1 MTHFARRWLL
11 LALPAL
17 LLLAACSG
25 GDEPDVVATPAA
37 STTAAGST
45 ATATATP
52 TPTPEAPTPTQPL
65 TVAEYSDFDVDRAFE
80 DTRVLAVDIGIR
92 SAGTDEER
100 EAAEYIAAQLRDAG
114 YVVGIEAF
122 ETTYRGD
129 HSSIEAQGEGPALQ
143 ALALGG
149 SENGTATAPLVHAG
163 LGAPEDFEGVDVRG
177 AIALL
182 DRGVVTF
189 RDKARNAQDAGA
201 AAVVIVNHD
210 RGLFGGTLGAQS
222 GVTVPVLG
230 VAGQSGEA
238 LRALAEDGTPVTVT
252 ADVGRQSVTSHNVV
266 GRNGECRAYLGAH
279 YDTVPF
285 GPGANDNASGT
296 ALIIELGRTNRVDG
310 LCVIA
315 FGAEEVGL
323 LGSQAFVDAHDVSGA
338 LFMLNFDMVA
348 RIGQR
353 ANDGPRFVPGNI
365 ALAER
370 GASVADRLG
379 YGIPVGEFP
388 LGASSDHVVFEEAG
402 VPAITVHSGGSEFIH
417 TSRDTMDTV
426 FRADLAIFLEVSTA
440 LLRELLAE
448 LGG

>member
-1 MTHFARRWLL
+1 MTHVPRQWLL
-11 LALPAL
+11 IALPAL

-25 GDEPDVVATPAA
+25 GDEPDVAPPAA
-37 STTAAGST
+37 STPAAVSPT
-45 ATATATP
+45 TETATATP
-52 TPTPEAPTPTQPL
+52 TAAAPTPTQQPRA
-65 TVAEYSDFDVDRAFE
+65 AEYSDFDVGRAFE
-80 DTRVLAVDIGIR
+80 DTRVLTVDIGIR

-100 EAAEYIAAQLRDAG
+100 EAADYIAAQLRDAG
-114 YVVGIEAF
+114 YVVDIEAF
-122 ETTYRGD
+122 DTTYRGD
-129 HSSIEAQGEGPALQ
+129 HSSIEAEGEGPALQ

-149 SENGTATAPLVHAG
+149 SENGAARARLVYAG
-163 LGAPEDFEGVDVRG
+163 LGAPEDFEGLDVRG

-182 DRGVVTF
+182 DRGVIPF

-201 AAVVIVNHD
+201 AAVVVVNHD

-230 VAGQSGEA
+230 VAGQAGEA
-238 LRALAEDGTPVTVT
+238 LRALADDGTPVTVT

-279 YDTVPF
+279 YDSVPY

-296 ALIIELGRTNRVDG
+296 ALIIELARTNRVDG

-426 FRADLAIFLEVSTA
+426 FREDLAIFLEVSTA

-448 LGG
+448 QGG